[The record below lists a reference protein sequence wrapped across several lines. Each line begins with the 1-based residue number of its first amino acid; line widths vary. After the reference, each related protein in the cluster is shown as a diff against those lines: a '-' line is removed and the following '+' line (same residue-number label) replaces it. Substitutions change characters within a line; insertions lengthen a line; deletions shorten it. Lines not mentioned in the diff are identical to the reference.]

1 MDGFV
6 VKIIGGVVSGLV
18 LMFMSFFI
26 GRASV
31 SEDLS
36 VINQRLVALEVTT
49 LHIITQQ
56 TNMDLKIDR
65 LLERE

>member
-1 MDGFV
+1 MDGFI
-6 VKIIGGVVSGLV
+6 VKIVGGVASGLV

-36 VINQRLVALEVTT
+36 VINQRLVALEVTN

-56 TNMDLKIDR
+56 TAMTLKIDR
-65 LLERE
+65 LLERP